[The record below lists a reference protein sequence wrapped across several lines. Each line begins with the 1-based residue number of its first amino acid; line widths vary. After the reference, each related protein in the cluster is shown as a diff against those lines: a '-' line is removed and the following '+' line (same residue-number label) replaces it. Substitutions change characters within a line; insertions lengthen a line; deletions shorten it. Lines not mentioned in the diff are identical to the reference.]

1 MYTVAIVDDN
11 NQFQSQLKE
20 FINRYS
26 VEKNLQIDVKTFSNG
41 MSFLLDFTGQYSVI
55 FLDIEMPTMDGMEVA
70 RCIRKSD
77 EDSKIV
83 FITRMANYAIKGYE
97 VNALDFIVKPLS
109 YHDFTFKFD
118 RCLKLIQS
126 KEKKV
131 YLYIKN
137 GDSIEKV
144 DIDDISFIE
153 VYNHTLIYHLLDR
166 NIETRGSLKSV
177 EEQLIDTSFIKC
189 SNSHIV
195 NSDKIVK
202 IKSDTIEMKSGDVL
216 PLTRGKKKEFMK
228 NFIQRE

>member
-11 NQFQSQLKE
+11 SQFQRQLKE
-20 FINRYS
+20 FVNRYAA
-26 VEKNLQIDVKTFSNG
+26 EKNLQIDVKTFSNG

-131 YLYIKN
+131 YLYVKN
-137 GDSIEKV
+137 TEGIEKI
-144 DIDDISFIE
+144 DIDDISYIE
-153 VYNHTLIYHLLDR
+153 VYNHTLIYHLIDR
-166 NIETRGSLKSV
+166 EIESRGSLKSV

-195 NSDKIVK
+195 NSDMIVK
-202 IKSDTIEMKSGDVL
+202 IKNDTIEMKSGDIL
-216 PLTRGKKKEFMK
+216 PLTRGKKKEFMRSI
-228 NFIQRE
+228 IQRE